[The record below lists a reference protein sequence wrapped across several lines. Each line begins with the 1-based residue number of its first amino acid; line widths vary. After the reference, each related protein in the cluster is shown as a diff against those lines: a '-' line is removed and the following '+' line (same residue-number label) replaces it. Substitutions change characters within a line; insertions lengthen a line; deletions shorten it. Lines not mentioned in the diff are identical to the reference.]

1 MSSAARSLEE
11 GRAWLLE
18 RLEREIHPLDGLDP
32 DAARETI
39 AALEGLEP
47 EPWARAWGA
56 TADRFAG
63 EAAAAADTV
72 GRREALLQAYR
83 FSFLGRYPVPNHPA
97 KQRQYE
103 RARSFFLE
111 AARLDD
117 PAVERV
123 TVPFD
128 GREGEGTEVVFYVLR
143 PSEAARPPVVMLWGG
158 IDTWKEEMYDRVG
171 TLLRSQG
178 FAVLLLDMP
187 GVGESPVRAGRD
199 AERQWAPVFG
209 WLAGREDLDA
219 DRCGAIGASF
229 GGYWAMKLSYTHRER
244 LRCCVNWG
252 GGVHVTFTREWQERS
267 RDAASYLMDLM
278 AARARIFGGETF
290 EDYVAR
296 CRELSLLDQGLLDE
310 PSAPLLL
317 VNGRGDV
324 QNSIEDVYLSLDHG
338 DPKSARVFDGGHMG
352 VGPVVPTVT
361 AWVGER
367 LREFAP

>member
-1 MSSAARSLEE
+1 MSTSGRSIEDA
-11 GRAWLLE
+11 RAWLLE
-18 RLEREIHPLDGLDP
+18 RLEREIHPLDWLDV

-39 AALEGLEP
+39 AGLGGLEP

-56 TADRFAG
+56 TADRFAVA
-63 EAAAAADTV
+63 AAAAADTAS
-72 GRREALLQAYR
+72 RREALLQAYR
-83 FSFLGRYPVPNHPA
+83 FSFVGRYPVPNHPA

-111 AARLDD
+111 ATSLDD
-117 PAVERV
+117 PPVERV

-128 GREGEGTEVVFYVLR
+128 GRVGEGSEVVFYVLR
-143 PSEAARPPVVMLWGG
+143 PSGADRPPVVMLWGG
-158 IDTWKEEMYDRVG
+158 IDTWKEEMYDRIG
-171 TLLRSQG
+171 SLLRSQG
-178 FAVLLLDMP
+178 LAVLLVDMP
-187 GVGESPVRAGRD
+187 GVGESPVQAGTD
-199 AERQWAPVFG
+199 AERQWTPVFG
-209 WLAGREDLDA
+209 WLAGRDDLDGN
-219 DRCGAIGASF
+219 RCAAIGASF
-229 GGYWAMKLSYTHRER
+229 GGYWAMKLAYTHRDR

-252 GGVHVTFTREWQERS
+252 GGVHVTFQPAWQERS

-296 CRELSLLDQGLLDE
+296 CPELSLLDQGLLEE
-310 PSAPLLL
+310 PNAPLLL
-317 VNGRGDV
+317 VNGRDDV

-352 VGPVVPTVT
+352 VGPVVPTII

-367 LREFAP
+367 L